1 MFETDSPL
9 LWPQTVSPDG
19 TTILFNT
26 GQPYS
31 TYKLSLPSDNSESSE
46 LNAELVALAPVTN
59 LNLQAEIS
67 PDGNLPEIIEIP
79 DHPWF
84 IGVQFHPELK
94 SKPFAPH
101 PLFSDFIRAALKQS
115 RLV

>member
-1 MFETDSPL
+1 MVDGSTLVYRHNESGLRAVAANGTQKPINLLETNSPL

-19 TTILFNT
+19 TTILFNP

-31 TYKLSLPSDNSESSE
+31 TYKLSLPSEYPESSE

-67 PDGNLPEIIEIP
+67 PDGN
-79 DHPWF
+79 F
-84 IGVQFHPELK
+84 I
-94 SKPFAPH
+94 AY
-101 PLFSDFIRAALKQS
+101 
-115 RLV
+115 